1 MAERILLH
9 ESEDIFFFKKKAISV
24 EMKFILYLW

>member
-9 ESEDIFFFKKKAISV
+9 ESEDIFKTIKNAISV